1 MKPESPPQ
9 APLVETVREAVA
21 DAELV
26 EDATTVED
34 WTVEDWTVE
43 EGTVDEGAMEEE
55 TAVEEA
61 AAEDEDTPQSPKPL
75 RHPSPQ

>member
-1 MKPESPPQ
+1 MHVKPESPPQ

-26 EDATTVED
+26 EDAT
-34 WTVEDWTVE
+34 TVEDWTVE